1 MVTQLNTAQ
10 QSSGALWATDRGGMT
25 PRVLKLSKSNAFNR
39 TSSVSNRSEVDH
51 DRTHQVGVQ
60 RSPLHC
66 CAARVITLMTMRPLH
81 SFHVARQL
89 PEPLLPLNT
98 IVSNLRWSWDRQ
110 SQDLLR
116 WIDADLWEATNHNA
130 FQLLDRVS
138 TERLEEIAADSRF
151 TEFLKKVTTDLQT
164 NLASASWY
172 QAQSFDI
179 GTVAYFSPEFG
190 IDSAVPQYSG
200 GLGVLAGDHLKSSSA
215 LGVPLVGI
223 GLFYKEGYFR
233 QGISPRGTQ
242 FERYPSLDPLSLGLT
257 QATEDF
263 TMKIAAQELRIRIW
277 RALVGRVTLY
287 LLDTDLDDND
297 PTLRSITDRLYGGD
311 NEHRLRQEIV
321 LGMGGVRAL
330 EALAITPSVFH
341 SNEGHAGFM
350 GLQRLSEFLKAG
362 RSLDESIESVRASS
376 VFTTHTPVPAGIDRF
391 PFELMEVYFSHWA
404 EECGLELATIMN
416 LGHLADEPVNAP
428 FNMAVMGL
436 RLSSIA
442 NGVSKLHGE
451 VSRDLFSGVWPALTT
466 EQVPITHVTN
476 GVHPTTWVSGEIAE
490 LFSSTIHP
498 NWANGSPEEWQR
510 IETVPPE
517 TLWQIRD
524 AQRARMIPEIRRRL
538 RSSLMSSGWEDADL
552 SWCDSVLDAKVLTIG
567 FARRFAPYKRADL
580 LLSQVE
586 RLTELC
592 SDPERPVQF
601 IFAGK
606 AHPAD
611 EPGKDLVRRV
621 FEFSYSSG
629 ARGRFVFI
637 PDYDMALARTMY
649 QGADIWLNTP
659 TRPLE
664 ASGTSGMKAALNGC
678 LNLSILDGWWAEC
691 YNGENGW
698 AISSAPSEFQDE
710 ERRRLEADNLFDII
724 ESSCIP
730 EFYDRPDD
738 PTTDRWIRRVKSSL
752 SSLGPFVTGQRMV
765 REYVERIYLPTVERR
780 RLLESDDHRRITELV
795 EWRSRVAD
803 AWTETKVSAVERSLT
818 ATSTPTGSEQ
828 AKNLVALTTTVQSP
842 TLTKDELLVEIVW
855 GPLTSSGKF
864 AVERRQ
870 VATAV
875 PSEEGAPEGTLT
887 FTATL
892 PIDQQGTFGYVI
904 SVRPHHELLA
914 NSYETG
920 LQILY

>member
-1 MVTQLNTAQ
+1 
-10 QSSGALWATDRGGMT
+10 
-25 PRVLKLSKSNAFNR
+25 
-39 TSSVSNRSEVDH
+39 
-51 DRTHQVGVQ
+51 
-60 RSPLHC
+60 
-66 CAARVITLMTMRPLH
+66 MRPLH
-81 SFHVARQL
+81 SFHLARHL
-89 PEPLLPLNT
+89 PESLRSLEL

-116 WIDADLWEATNHNA
+116 WIEPELWEATDHNA

-138 TERLEEIAADSRF
+138 AERLQELALDSRF
-151 TEFLKKVTTDLQT
+151 TEFLKKVASDLHS
-164 NLASASWY
+164 NLSSDSWY

-190 IDSAVPQYSG
+190 IASAVPQYSG

-263 TMKIAAQELRIRIW
+263 TMKVSSKDLSVRVW
-277 RALVGRVTLY
+277 KALVGRVTLY

-297 PTLRSITDRLYGGD
+297 PDLRSITDRLYGGD

-321 LGMGGVRAL
+321 LGMGGVHAL
-330 EALAITPSVFH
+330 DALGIAPSVFH
-341 SNEGHAGFM
+341 SNEGHAGLM
-350 GLQRLSEFLKAG
+350 GLQRLSEFLKSG
-362 RSLDESIESVRASS
+362 RSFNEAVESVRAST

-391 PFELMEVYFSHWA
+391 PYELMNTYFSEWA
-404 EECGLELATIMN
+404 SECGLDLATIMN
-416 LGHLADEPVNAP
+416 LGHLVGEAVEAP

-442 NGVSKLHGE
+442 NGVSKLHGD
-451 VSRDLFSGVWPALTT
+451 VSRELFSGVWPALDV

-476 GVHPTTWVSGEIAE
+476 GVHPTTWVSSEVAE

-498 NWANGSPEEWQR
+498 NWANGSPDEWRR
-510 IETVPPE
+510 IDSVPSE

-538 RSSLMSSGWEDADL
+538 RSALMSSGWEEADL
-552 SWCDSVLDAKVLTIG
+552 SWCDTVLDPKVLTIG

-580 LLSQVE
+580 LLSQVD
-586 RLTELC
+586 RLSMLC
-592 SDPERPVQF
+592 GDLDRPVQF

-611 EPGKDLVRRV
+611 DPGKDLVRRV

-629 ARGRFVFI
+629 ARGRFVFV

-649 QGADIWLNTP
+649 QGVDIWLNTP

-691 YNGENGW
+691 YNGDNGW
-698 AISSAPSEFQDE
+698 AISSAPSEFQDD
-710 ERRRLEADNLFDII
+710 ERRRLEADNLFELI
-724 ESSCIP
+724 ENSCIP
-730 EFYDRPDD
+730 EFYERPENSA
-738 PTTDRWIRRVKSSL
+738 TDRWIQRVKASL
-752 SSLGPFVTGQRMV
+752 SSLGPYVTGQRMV
-765 REYVERIYLPTVERR
+765 REYVERIYLPTFQRR
-780 RLLESDDHRRITELV
+780 QLLEKNEHRGITEIV
-795 EWRSRVAD
+795 QWRKRVTE
-803 AWTETKVSAVERSLT
+803 AWPNTKVASVERSVES
-818 ATSTPTGSEQ
+818 AEADGGQ
-828 AKNLVALTTTVQSP
+828 IKNLVTLTVAVHSP
-842 TLTKDELLVEIVW
+842 TLLPEELLVEVVW
-855 GPLTSSGKF
+855 GPLTSSGRF
-864 AVERRQ
+864 AIERREP
-870 VATAV
+870 AKPT
-875 PSEEGAPEGTLT
+875 PSSDQTPGGDLI
-887 FTATL
+887 FKATL
-892 PIDQQGTFGYVI
+892 PVDQQGTFGYLV
-904 SVRPHHELLA
+904 SVRPDHELLA